1 MCLKAALEDG
11 QKAQDCAIFQV
22 RSVAVQ
28 IEPELVGGELVAGH
42 LVGLEASHLGVGF
55 AEILVTLLEERLKVG
70 YCLSEI
76 KDGRF
81 E

>member
-1 MCLKAALEDG
+1 M
-11 QKAQDCAIFQV
+11 
-22 RSVAVQ
+22 Q